1 MFHKLYMKEALLEAE
16 KAYAKGEVPI
26 GAVIVS
32 GDKIISRAHNL
43 REERQDPTAH
53 AEILAIREA
62 AQRLQSWRLT
72 GTTIYV
78 TLEPCP
84 MCAGALVQARV
95 DTLVFGA
102 WDGKAGAAGT
112 LLNIA
117 HFPKLNH
124 QVEVFGGVMEEEC
137 RDIMQRFFSGLRK

>member
-1 MFHKLYMKEALLEAE
+1 MKEALREAE
-16 KAYAKGEVPI
+16 KAYEKGEVPV
-26 GAVIVS
+26 GAVIVYR
-32 GDKIISRAHNL
+32 DRIIARAHNL
-43 REERQDPTAH
+43 KEEKQDPTSH
-53 AEILAIREA
+53 AEILAIKDA
-62 AQRLQSWRLT
+62 AQYLKSWRLK

-112 LLNIA
+112 LMNITN
-117 HFPKLNH
+117 FPKFNH
-124 QVEVFGGVMEEEC
+124 QLEVFGGIEEEAC
-137 RDIMQRFFSGLRK
+137 RDLMQRFFNQRR